1 MRDRAFSLAVVLG
14 IASLALSA
22 CGDSRPVGRA
32 VAGIPP
38 GPASNSGSAATA
50 VVGKQTYTTSDA
62 LIPVMD
68 GPDGTHAAT
77 IDTRLYLPANA
88 TVATPQPA
96 ILMTNGFGLDKL
108 AGEIVSMADY
118 LARHGYVVLTYSGQ
132 GFGGSSGCIR
142 LNSFDYDVKD
152 SQQLIDQM
160 LVDPAYKVGDLSV
173 ASVVA
178 RDARGP
184 IVGLIGG
191 SYGGGIVLNMAAT
204 DARVRAAIP
213 GRTWNSLQYSLDPN
227 NLIFAGDPT
236 GFSHQRAPQ
245 GVFKFEWTSLFFAS
259 GNAGAAQGAGGCA
272 EEKAMS
278 GEPEMVAGAACL
290 GFPTAVCQTYATL
303 AATGDADDAI
313 RSLVANSSAETRINQ
328 ITAPTMLVQG
338 QSDTLF
344 NPNDA
349 VATYL
354 KLKARQVPVAM
365 IWNSGGHGGY
375 DSLPGECE
383 VYGSG
388 TTGLDQCYLTQRA
401 LAWFNRYLRGDTSVD
416 TGPGFA
422 WHRDWV
428 AYDGSGSAHSQYGQA
443 AGFPAQAMQTF
454 YLSGSADL
462 VTDQSKVVAGSA
474 MVLNP
479 AGGVPSSYTETSN
492 FTGPASSPSASALPP
507 SDPAGQ
513 VAHFTSAPF
522 EREVISV
529 GVPRARLHL
538 AHINTR
544 DLVFFGKVWD
554 VDAAGNATLIKRLI
568 APVRVPAADVGQP
581 VEFNLVGFAHRF
593 EKGHRVRL
601 SIAAT
606 DLTSYNA
613 KVPDLIT
620 ITTGGA
626 DPARFMLP
634 VDTAP

>member
-1 MRDRAFSLAVVLG
+1 MRDRVVSMAVLFAGV
-14 IASLALSA
+14 AALALSA
-22 CGDSRPVGRA
+22 CGDSRSVGSSVASGPV
-32 VAGIPP
+32 
-38 GPASNSGSAATA
+38 SNSGSAATA

-77 IDTRLYLPANA
+77 IDTRLYLPSGA
-88 TVATPQPA
+88 TPATPQPA
-96 ILMTNGFGLDKL
+96 VLMTNGFGLDKL

-118 LARHGYVVLTYSGQ
+118 LARNGYVVLTYSGQ
-132 GFGGSSGCIR
+132 GFGGSSGCIQ
-142 LNSFDYDVKD
+142 LDSFDYDVKD
-152 SQQLIDQM
+152 SQQLIDKM
-160 LVDPAYKVGDLSV
+160 LTDPTYKVGAVSV

-178 RDARGP
+178 RDAKGP
-184 IVGLIGG
+184 VIGLIGG

-204 DARVRAAIP
+204 DSRVRAAIP

-236 GFSHQRAPQ
+236 GFSHQLAQQ
-245 GVFKFEWTSLFFAS
+245 GVFKFEWTSLFFVS
-259 GNAGAAQGAGGCA
+259 GNQGAAQGKGGCA
-272 EEKAMS
+272 AEKAMS
-278 GEPEMVAGAACL
+278 GDPTMVAGAACL

-303 AATGDADDAI
+303 TATGDADDAI
-313 RSLVANSSAETRINQ
+313 RTLVHNASSETRIDQ
-328 ITAPTMLVQG
+328 ITAPTMLAQG

-354 KLKARQVPVAM
+354 KLKARKVPVAM

-388 TTGLDQCYLTQRA
+388 TTGLDQCYLSQRA
-401 LAWFNRYLRGDTSVD
+401 LAWFNRWLRGDTSVD

-422 WHRDWV
+422 YYRDWV

-443 AGFPAQAMQTF
+443 ASFPSQTMQTF

-462 VTDQSKVVAGSA
+462 LTDKSKVVAGSA

-479 AGGVPSSYTETSN
+479 PGGTPASYTETSN
-492 FTGPASSPSASALPP
+492 FTGPAASPTSASALTP
-507 SDPAGQ
+507 SDPPGE
-513 VAHFTSAPF
+513 VADFTSAPF
-522 EREVISV
+522 TRDVVSV

-538 AHINTR
+538 ANINTR

-568 APVRVPAADVGQP
+568 APVRVPAADVGKP
-581 VEFNLVGFAHRF
+581 VEFNLVGFAHQF
-593 EKGHRVRL
+593 AKGHSVRL

-606 DLTSYNA
+606 DMTSYNA

-626 DPARFMLP
+626 DPASFSLP

>member
-1 MRDRAFSLAVVLG
+1 MRDRVLSLAGFLAVS
-14 IASLALSA
+14 ALALSA
-22 CGDSRPVGRA
+22 CGDSRSGGSLLPTQV
-32 VAGIPP
+32 
-38 GPASNSGSAATA
+38 ASNSGTAATA
-50 VVGKQTYTTSDA
+50 IVGKQTYKTSDA

-68 GPDGTHAAT
+68 GPDGKHAAT

-88 TVATPQPA
+88 TAANPQPA

-118 LARHGYVVLTYSGQ
+118 LARQGYIVLTYSGQ

-142 LNSFDYDVKD
+142 LDSYDYDVKD
-152 SQQLIDQM
+152 SQQLIDKM
-160 LVDPAYKVGDLSV
+160 LVDPAFKVGDLSV

-178 RDARGP
+178 SDAKGP
-184 IVGLIGG
+184 IIGLIGG
-191 SYGGGIVLNMAAT
+191 SYGGGIVLNMAAS
-204 DARVRAAIP
+204 DPRVRAAIP
-213 GRTWNSLQYSLDPN
+213 GRTWNSLQYALDPN
-227 NLIFAGDPT
+227 NLITAGDTT
-236 GFSHQRAPQ
+236 GFAHQRVQQ
-245 GVFKFEWTSLFFAS
+245 GVFKFQWTSLFFAS

-278 GEPEMVAGAACL
+278 GEPAMVGGAACA

-303 AATGDADDAI
+303 SSTGDADDAI
-313 RSLVANSSAETRINQ
+313 RALTANSSVETKIDQLNV
-328 ITAPTMLVQG
+328 PTMLVQG

-354 KLKARQVPVAM
+354 KLKARNVPVAM

-375 DSLPGECE
+375 DSRPGECE

-401 LAWFNRYLRGDTSVD
+401 LAWFNRYLRGDKGVD

-422 WHRDWV
+422 YHRDWV

-443 AGFPAQAMQTF
+443 ASFPAQTLQTF
-454 YLSGSADL
+454 YLSGTTDL
-462 VTDQSKVVAGSA
+462 VVDKSKAVAGSA
-474 MVLNP
+474 TVLNP
-479 AGGVPSSYTETSN
+479 AGGMPSSFTETSN
-492 FTGPASSPSASALPP
+492 FTGPASSPSSSGMAP

-513 VAHFTSAPF
+513 FAQFTSAPF
-522 EREVISV
+522 DRDVVSA
-529 GVPRARLHL
+529 GVPRARLNL
-538 AHINTR
+538 AHRNTR

-568 APVRVPAADVGQP
+568 APVRVPAADVGKP
-581 VEFNLVGFAHRF
+581 VEFNLVGFAHQF
-593 EKGHRVRL
+593 KKGHRVRL

-606 DLTSYNA
+606 DQTSYNA
-613 KVPDLIT
+613 KVADVIT

-626 DPARFMLP
+626 DPASFSLP
-634 VDTAP
+634 MDAAP

>member
-1 MRDRAFSLAVVLG
+1 M
-14 IASLALSA
+14 
-22 CGDSRPVGRA
+22 
-32 VAGIPP
+32 
-38 GPASNSGSAATA
+38 
-50 VVGKQTYTTSDA
+50 VGKQTYTTSDA
-62 LIPVMD
+62 LIAVMD

-88 TVATPQPA
+88 TPTNPQPA
-96 ILMTNGFGLDKL
+96 VLMTNGFGLDKL

-152 SQQLIDQM
+152 SQQLIDKM
-160 LVDPAYKVGDLSV
+160 LVDPSYKVGEVSV

-178 RDARGP
+178 RDAKGP
-184 IVGLIGG
+184 IIGLIGG
-191 SYGGGIVLNMAAT
+191 SYGGGIVLNMAAS
-204 DARVRAAIP
+204 DPRVRAAIP
-213 GRTWNSLQYSLDPN
+213 GRTWNSLQYSLNPN

-236 GFSHQRAPQ
+236 GFAHQRAQQ

-259 GNAGAAQGAGGCA
+259 GNAGAAQGQGGCP

-278 GEPEMVAGAACL
+278 GEPTIVAGAPCA
-290 GFPTAVCQTYATL
+290 GFPTEVCQTYATL

-313 RSLVANSSAETRINQ
+313 RSLVANSSVATKIDQ
-328 ITAPTMLVQG
+328 LTVPTMLVQG

-365 IWNSGGHGGY
+365 IWNAGGHGGY
-375 DSLPGECE
+375 NSLPGECE

-401 LAWFNRYLRGDTSVD
+401 LAWFNRWLRGDTSVD
-416 TGPGFA
+416 TGPDFA
-422 WHRDWV
+422 YHRDWV
-428 AYDGSGSAHSQYGQA
+428 AYDGSGSAHSQYGQSVA
-443 AGFPAQAMQTF
+443 FPSQAMQTF
-454 YLSGSADL
+454 YLSGTTSL
-462 VTDQSKVVAGSA
+462 VMDKSKVVAGSA

-479 AGGVPSSYTETSN
+479 AGGTPSSYTETSN
-492 FTGPASSPSASALPP
+492 FTGPSSSPSASGIAP

-513 VAHFTSAPF
+513 VADFTSAPF
-522 EREVISV
+522 TRDVVSV
-529 GVPRARLHL
+529 GVPRARLHV
-538 AHINTR
+538 ANSNTR
-544 DLVFFGKVWD
+544 DMVFFGKVWD
-554 VDAAGNATLIKRLI
+554 IDAAGSATLIKRLI

-593 EKGHRVRL
+593 AKGHSVRL

-606 DLTSYNA
+606 DMTSYNA
-613 KVPDLIT
+613 KVADLIT
-620 ITTGGA
+620 ITSGGP
-626 DPARFMLP
+626 DPSSFSLP
-634 VDTAP
+634 VDASP

>member
-1 MRDRAFSLAVVLG
+1 MRDRVLSWVSFFAVA
-14 IASLALSA
+14 ASLALSA
-22 CGDSRPVGRA
+22 CGDSRSVGSSVASGPV
-32 VAGIPP
+32 
-38 GPASNSGSAATA
+38 SNTGTAATA

-68 GPDGTHAAT
+68 GPDGTHPAT

-88 TVATPQPA
+88 TAATPQPA
-96 ILMTNGFGLDKL
+96 VLMTNGFGLDKL

-118 LARHGYVVLTYSGQ
+118 LARNGYVVLTYSGQ
-132 GFGGSSGCIR
+132 GFGGSSGCIQ

-152 SQQLIDQM
+152 SQQLIDKM
-160 LVDPAYKVGDLSV
+160 LVDPTYKVGAVSV

-178 RDARGP
+178 RDAKGP
-184 IVGLIGG
+184 IIGLIGG

-204 DARVRAAIP
+204 DSRVRAAIP

-227 NLIFAGDPT
+227 NLISAGDPT
-236 GFSHQRAPQ
+236 GFSHQLAQQ
-245 GVFKFEWTSLFFAS
+245 GVFKFEWTSLFFVS
-259 GNAGAAQGAGGCA
+259 GNQGAAQGKGGCA
-272 EEKAMS
+272 AEKAMS
-278 GEPEMVAGAACL
+278 GDPIMVAGAACL
-290 GFPTAVCQTYATL
+290 GFPAAVCQTYATL
-303 AATGDADDAI
+303 TATGDADDAI
-313 RSLVANSSAETRINQ
+313 RELVHNASSETKISQ

-354 KLKARQVPVAM
+354 KLNARKVPVAM

-401 LAWFNRYLRGDTSVD
+401 LAWFNRWLRGDTGAD

-422 WHRDWV
+422 YYRDWV
-428 AYDGSGSAHSQYGQA
+428 EYDGSGSAHSQYGQA
-443 AGFPAQAMQTF
+443 AAFPSQAMQTF

-462 VTDQSKVVAGSA
+462 LTEKSKVVAGSA

-479 AGGVPSSYTETSN
+479 PGGVPSSYTETSN
-492 FTGPASSPSASALPP
+492 FTGPAASPSAAALMP
-507 SDPAGQ
+507 SDPPGEIAD
-513 VAHFTSAPF
+513 FTSAPF
-522 EREVISV
+522 TRDVVSV

-538 AHINTR
+538 SNINTR

-554 VDAAGNATLIKRLI
+554 VDASGNATLIKRLI
-568 APVRVPAADVGQP
+568 APVRVPAADVGKP
-581 VEFNLVGFAHRF
+581 VEFNLVGFAHQF
-593 EKGHRVRL
+593 AKGHSVRL

-620 ITTGGA
+620 ITTGGG
-626 DPARFMLP
+626 DPASFSLP
-634 VDTAP
+634 VDAAL

>member
-1 MRDRAFSLAVVLG
+1 MRNRVLSLAGVFAVV
-14 IASLALSA
+14 AALALPA
-22 CGDSRPVGRA
+22 CGDSRSVGSGAGA
-32 VAGIPP
+32 V
-38 GPASNSGSAATA
+38 SNSGSAATA

-62 LIPVMD
+62 VIPVMD
-68 GPDGTHAAT
+68 GHDGTHAAT

-88 TVATPQPA
+88 TAATPQPV

-118 LARHGYVVLTYSGQ
+118 LARHGYIVLTYSGQ

-142 LNSFDYDVKD
+142 LDSYDYDVKD
-152 SQQLIDQM
+152 SQQLIDKM
-160 LVDPAYKVGDLSV
+160 LVDPAFKVGDLSV

-178 RDARGP
+178 RDAKGP
-184 IVGLIGG
+184 LIGLIGG

-204 DARVRAAIP
+204 DPRVRAAIP
-213 GRTWNSLQYSLDPN
+213 GRTWNSLQYALNPN
-227 NLIFAGDPT
+227 NLITAGDAT
-236 GFSHQRAPQ
+236 GFAHQRAQQ

-259 GNAGAAQGAGGCA
+259 GNAGAAQGQGGCP

-278 GEPEMVAGAACL
+278 GEPAMVAGAACA
-290 GFPTAVCQTYATL
+290 GFPTEVCQTYATL
-303 AATGDADDAI
+303 TATGDADDAI
-313 RSLVANSSAETRINQ
+313 RSLVANSSVETRIDQ
-328 ITAPTMLVQG
+328 LTVPTMLVQG

-349 VATYL
+349 VATYV

-375 DSLPGECE
+375 NSLPGECE

-401 LAWFNRYLRGDTSVD
+401 LAWFNRYLRGDTAVD

-422 WHRDWV
+422 FYRDWV
-428 AYDGSGSAHSQYGQA
+428 ANDGSGSAHSQYGQA

-454 YLSGSADL
+454 YLSGTADL
-462 VTDQSKVVAGSA
+462 VAEKTQVVAGSA
-474 MVLNP
+474 TVLNP
-479 AGGVPSSYTETSN
+479 AGGTPSSYTETSN
-492 FTGPASSPSASALPP
+492 FTGPSASPSASGMAP

-513 VAHFTSAPF
+513 FANFTSAPF
-522 EREVISV
+522 ERDVVSV
-529 GVPRARLHL
+529 GVPRARLNI
-538 AHINTR
+538 ANRNTR

-568 APVRVPAADVGQP
+568 APVRVPAAEVGKP

-593 EKGHRVRL
+593 AKGHRVRL
-601 SIAAT
+601 SIAST
-606 DLTSYNA
+606 DMTSYNA
-613 KVPDLIT
+613 KVADVLT
-620 ITTGGA
+620 ITTGGN
-626 DPARFMLP
+626 DPASFSLP
-634 VDTAP
+634 VDAAP

>member
-1 MRDRAFSLAVVLG
+1 MRDRVISWAGVLA
-14 IASLALSA
+14 AMALALAA
-22 CGDSRPVGRA
+22 CGDSRSVDGSA
-32 VAGIPP
+32 ATST
-38 GPASNSGSAATA
+38 PASNTGSAATA
-50 VVGKQTYTTSDA
+50 IVGKQTYKTSDA
-62 LIPVMD
+62 LIAVMD
-68 GPDGTHAAT
+68 GPDGQHAAT

-88 TVATPQPA
+88 TPTTPQPA

-118 LARHGYVVLTYSGQ
+118 LARQGYIVLTYSGQ

-142 LNSFDYDVKD
+142 LDSFDYDVKD
-152 SQQLIDQM
+152 SMQLIDKM
-160 LVDPAYKVGDLSV
+160 LVDPAFKVGGVSV

-178 RDARGP
+178 RDAKGP
-184 IVGLIGG
+184 LIGLIGG
-191 SYGGGIVLNMAAT
+191 SYGGGIVLNMAAS
-204 DARVRAAIP
+204 DPRVRAAIP
-213 GRTWNSLQYSLDPN
+213 GRTWNSLQYALNPN
-227 NLIFAGDPT
+227 NLITAGDAT
-236 GFSHQRAPQ
+236 GFAHQRVQQ

-259 GNAGAAQGAGGCA
+259 GNAGAAQGQGGCP

-278 GEPEMVAGAACL
+278 GEPTMVAGAACL

-303 AATGDADDAI
+303 TATGDADDAI
-313 RSLVANSSAETRINQ
+313 RTLVANSSAETKIDR

-349 VATYL
+349 VASYV
-354 KLKARQVPVAM
+354 KLKARGVPVAM

-375 DSLPGECE
+375 NSLPGECE

-401 LAWFNRYLRGDTSVD
+401 LAWFNRYLRGDASVQ

-422 WHRDWV
+422 YYRDWTT
-428 AYDGSGSAHSQYGQA
+428 YDGSGSAHSQYGQA
-443 AGFPAQAMQTF
+443 AEFPVQTMQTF

-462 VTDQSKVVAGSA
+462 VTDKTKAVAGSA

-479 AGGVPSSYTETSN
+479 AGGTPSSYTETSN
-492 FTGPASSPSASALPP
+492 FTGPASSPGAVPAAP
-507 SDPAGQ
+507 SDPTGQ

-522 EREVISV
+522 TRDVVSV
-529 GVPRARLHL
+529 GIPRARLN
-538 AHINTR
+538 ISNRNTR

-568 APVRVPAADVGQP
+568 APVRVPAADAGKP

-593 EKGHRVRL
+593 EKGHRVRF
-601 SIAAT
+601 SVAST

-613 KVPDLIT
+613 KVADLLT

-626 DPARFMLP
+626 DPASFSLP
-634 VDTAP
+634 VDVAP

>member
-1 MRDRAFSLAVVLG
+1 MRHRVLSLFGFFAV
-14 IASLALSA
+14 AALALSA
-22 CGDSRPVGRA
+22 CGDSRSVGTSAGPV
-32 VAGIPP
+32 
-38 GPASNSGSAATA
+38 SNSGSAATA

-88 TVATPQPA
+88 TAANPQPA
-96 ILMTNGFGLDKL
+96 VLMTNGFGLDKL

-152 SQQLIDQM
+152 SQQLIDKM
-160 LVDPAYKVGDLSV
+160 LVDPAFKVGDLSV

-178 RDARGP
+178 RDAKGP
-184 IVGLIGG
+184 LIGLIGG
-191 SYGGGIVLNMAAT
+191 SYGGGIVLNMAVT
-204 DARVRAAIP
+204 DPRVRAAIP

-227 NLIFAGDPT
+227 NLIFEGDAT
-236 GFSHQRAPQ
+236 GFSHQRAQQ

-259 GNAGAAQGAGGCA
+259 GNAGAAQGQGGCA

-278 GEPEMVAGAACL
+278 GEPAMVAGAACA
-290 GFPTAVCQTYATL
+290 GFPTEVCQTYATL
-303 AATGDADDAI
+303 TATGDADDAI
-313 RSLVANSSAETRINQ
+313 RSLVQNASSETKIEQ
-328 ITAPTMLVQG
+328 LTVPTMLVQG

-354 KLKARQVPVAM
+354 RLKARGVPTAM

-401 LAWFNRYLRGDTSVD
+401 LAWFNRWLRGDTGVD

-422 WHRDWV
+422 YHRDWV

-443 AGFPAQAMQTF
+443 AAFPSQAMQTF

-462 VTDQSKVVAGSA
+462 ITDKSKAVAGSA

-479 AGGVPSSYTETSN
+479 PGGTPSSYTETSN
-492 FTGPASSPSASALPP
+492 FTGPAASPSSASLMP
-507 SDPAGQ
+507 SDPMGQ
-513 VAHFTSAPF
+513 FADFTAAPF
-522 EREVISV
+522 TRDVVSV

-538 AHINTR
+538 SHINTL

-554 VDAAGNATLIKRLI
+554 VDTSGNATLIKRLI
-568 APVRVPAADVGQP
+568 APVRVPAADVGKP

-593 EKGHRVRL
+593 QRGHSVRL

-606 DLTSYNA
+606 DMTSYNA

-626 DPARFMLP
+626 DPASFSLP
-634 VDTAP
+634 VDAAP